1 MSVQEIADQADMIVA
16 GYAFKV
22 LKDHIEITDLNNLS
36 KTAVI
41 YALFLPALRMIILG
55 SMICRNPVFLYPK
68 IGIFYF
74 MAKRA
79 VISYLSLMTRYC
91 SVAAVPMLTLLCAW
105 KGR

>member
-41 YALFLPALRMIILG
+41 QNDELVESIMSDEEDAIVMKYYN
-55 SMICRNPVFLYPK
+55 RNK
-68 IGIFYF
+68 D
-74 MAKRA
+74 
-79 VISYLSLMTRYC
+79 
-91 SVAAVPMLTLLCAW
+91 LLKETVNA
-105 KGR
+105 

>member
-41 YALFLPALRMIILG
+41 KNDELVESVMSDEEDAIVMKYYN
-55 SMICRNPVFLYPK
+55 RNK
-68 IGIFYF
+68 D
-74 MAKRA
+74 
-79 VISYLSLMTRYC
+79 
-91 SVAAVPMLTLLCAW
+91 LLKETVNA
-105 KGR
+105 

>member
-41 YALFLPALRMIILG
+41 QNDELVESVMSDEEDAIVMKYYN
-55 SMICRNPVFLYPK
+55 RNK
-68 IGIFYF
+68 D
-74 MAKRA
+74 
-79 VISYLSLMTRYC
+79 
-91 SVAAVPMLTLLCAW
+91 LLKETINA
-105 KGR
+105 

>member
-41 YALFLPALRMIILG
+41 QNDELVESVMSDEEDAIVMKYYN
-55 SMICRNPVFLYPK
+55 RNK
-68 IGIFYF
+68 D
-74 MAKRA
+74 
-79 VISYLSLMTRYC
+79 
-91 SVAAVPMLTLLCAW
+91 LL
-105 KGR
+105 K

>member
-41 YALFLPALRMIILG
+41 QNDELVESVMSDEEDAIVMKYYN
-55 SMICRNPVFLYPK
+55 RNK
-68 IGIFYF
+68 D
-74 MAKRA
+74 
-79 VISYLSLMTRYC
+79 
-91 SVAAVPMLTLLCAW
+91 LLKKTVNA
-105 KGR
+105 

>member
-41 YALFLPALRMIILG
+41 QNDELVESVMSDEEDAIVMKYYN
-55 SMICRNPVFLYPK
+55 RNKDLQARLIAF
-68 IGIFYF
+68 
-74 MAKRA
+74 R
-79 VISYLSLMTRYC
+79 
-91 SVAAVPMLTLLCAW
+91 
-105 KGR
+105 